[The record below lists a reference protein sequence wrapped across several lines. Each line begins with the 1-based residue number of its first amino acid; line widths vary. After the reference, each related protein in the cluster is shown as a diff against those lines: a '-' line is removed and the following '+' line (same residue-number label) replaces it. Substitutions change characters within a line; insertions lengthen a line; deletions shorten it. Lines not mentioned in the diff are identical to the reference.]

1 MKILRLLNRYFYF
14 FILYFFLGLT
24 SLAEDQP
31 ADIWNTQE
39 LVSSPSENQS
49 LELNKNDLPVKE
61 NEMSIYKMQSQ
72 RNSSSIELNMTPKT
86 NELKIIGLYDPS
98 DYDLDINMWSNS
110 DGDQLKNIFSKLNKL
125 KLSNDAK
132 RFLIFPYLQTLIV
145 QKKYNKQRVFK
156 IQN

>member
-31 ADIWNTQE
+31 TDIWNTQE
-39 LVSSPSENQS
+39 SVSPPSENRS
-49 LELNKNDLPVKE
+49 LELNKNDLPAKE

-86 NELKIIGLYDPS
+86 NDLKIIGLYDPS

-132 RFLIFPYLQTLIV
+132 EILNISLLVRTYLTQF
-145 QKKYNKQRVFK
+145 QKYLLVH
-156 IQN
+156 

>member
-31 ADIWNTQE
+31 TDIWNTQE
-39 LVSSPSENQS
+39 PVSPPSENRS

-72 RNSSSIELNMTPKT
+72 RNSSSIELT
-86 NELKIIGLYDPS
+86 
-98 DYDLDINMWSNS
+98 
-110 DGDQLKNIFSKLNKL
+110 
-125 KLSNDAK
+125 
-132 RFLIFPYLQTLIV
+132 
-145 QKKYNKQRVFK
+145 
-156 IQN
+156 

>member
-14 FILYFFLGLT
+14 FVLYFFLGLN

-72 RNSSSIELNMTPKT
+72 RNSSSIEPVSYTHL
-86 NELKIIGLYDPS
+86 
-98 DYDLDINMWSNS
+98 
-110 DGDQLKNIFSKLNKL
+110 
-125 KLSNDAK
+125 
-132 RFLIFPYLQTLIV
+132 TLPTT
-145 QKKYNKQRVFK
+145 
-156 IQN
+156 